1 MPANFTFHS
10 APISFPSTPLV
21 LPAGLVDAELAAAT
35 CVAPRT
41 ADAVW
46 SRHAPSARPSAASV
60 RPLRVGILGCSTTAG
75 CGALSPSRMCS
86 QELSWG
92 RFAHDELWTHARNA
106 GHAVSTSVYSKNA
119 VEASFFWDCTRALL
133 PPNPHVVM
141 LEVFQNMYAHHVSMN
156 ATVRAIRRAAPR
168 AAIVF
173 VSWLKPHQQLSPAER
188 SVPHRQTAAMLG
200 VDLIDVPSALR
211 VLSKRRLGSFYART
225 PSGSQDHHPNRQG
238 HELIGRLA
246 AWCVAQRLGMAG
258 HASLAGPAASP
269 PTIAAAGSTSEPQAV
284 LPVTVGVLEPRVN
297 DEQCFNAADQ
307 MPVRLARS
315 RASPTAAAASS
326 PGTAKTGG
334 GESGFMLVDD
344 GVAKGVRKLGYA
356 SNRVGDRITI
366 GPLNLAHSARG
377 NGCHGTV
384 RVRLGYLVSTHS
396 GMGAMHLKCS
406 THCACRP
413 IKSAFLR
420 RVLPFPRLETDLRAS
435 GSPLQLADANES
447 VSITAYTIFI
457 AKLPNA
463 SQDGPR
469 GCSIDVTHERAHG
482 APRLASAPS
491 RVRLDSLAIMEH
503 DGMGGPSVPCA

>member
-156 ATVRAIRRAAPR
+156 ATVRAIRRAVPR

-173 VSWLKPHQQLSPAER
+173 VSWLKPHQQLSPQ
-188 SVPHRQTAAMLG
+188 SQ
-200 VDLIDVPSALR
+200 
-211 VLSKRRLGSFYART
+211 LS
-225 PSGSQDHHPNRQG
+225 
-238 HELIGRLA
+238 
-246 AWCVAQRLGMAG
+246 
-258 HASLAGPAASP
+258 
-269 PTIAAAGSTSEPQAV
+269 
-284 LPVTVGVLEPRVN
+284 
-297 DEQCFNAADQ
+297 
-307 MPVRLARS
+307 
-315 RASPTAAAASS
+315 
-326 PGTAKTGG
+326 
-334 GESGFMLVDD
+334 
-344 GVAKGVRKLGYA
+344 
-356 SNRVGDRITI
+356 GD
-366 GPLNLAHSARG
+366 
-377 NGCHGTV
+377 
-384 RVRLGYLVSTHS
+384 
-396 GMGAMHLKCS
+396 
-406 THCACRP
+406 
-413 IKSAFLR
+413 
-420 RVLPFPRLETDLRAS
+420 
-435 GSPLQLADANES
+435 
-447 VSITAYTIFI
+447 
-457 AKLPNA
+457 
-463 SQDGPR
+463 
-469 GCSIDVTHERAHG
+469 
-482 APRLASAPS
+482 
-491 RVRLDSLAIMEH
+491 
-503 DGMGGPSVPCA
+503 